1 VFTGGPVMNPRIAL
15 LLSGV
20 SLLDV
25 VIQPLPAASAGQNL
39 RAEIP
44 FRSGLGIARISS
56 RGRSTVAP
64 DPVQAQMV
72 QGTWHAPVEGETLPL
87 PRGGNTAWQ
96 AVQVDT
102 NGWFTGPTARGGYL
116 FVTHVATEDS
126 VMLLNA
132 AGHNMVYAN
141 GEPREGD
148 PYGYGYVQVPVA
160 VHRGTN
166 EFLFATGRG
175 RLQASLGEPRAPQMI
190 LNGDPTLP
198 DLVTGDR
205 SQSWGAVVVVN
216 ATRKPVSEFEITAE
230 VGGRRHTT
238 QLPRMLPLSARKMG
252 FQIDTPSTSKAG
264 ETSLN
269 LVLRDHANHNRVI
282 DSAGFKLRIR
292 EPHQTRKITFVSD
305 IDGSVQYYAVNPASG
320 EFNEHDRP
328 AMFFSLHGASVE
340 AIGQADAYS
349 PKKWGVIVTP
359 TNRRPYGFDW
369 EEWGRMDALEVLD
382 LATARFRPDPDR
394 VYLTGHSMGGHGTW
408 NFGATFPNRFAAIG
422 PSAGWISF
430 WSYAGSSRSE
440 EPNAIEQML
449 LRGMANADTMGLST
463 NYSQL
468 GVYILHGDADDNV
481 PIKEAR
487 TMREHLQTFLRDLD
501 WHEEPGAGHWWDNS
515 DEPGAACVDWPP
527 MFDYFARHRL
537 PADDE
542 LRQVNYTT
550 MNPGAS
556 ATDHWV
562 TIAQQQHA
570 LQASRVNIEFDPQK
584 RRFTGTTKNVG
595 TLELR
600 FPARS
605 DAGDLI
611 LALDDRSQTN
621 TVAAGQTNI
630 WLRRAGD
637 NWEVGNAPA
646 AGEKGPRRA
655 GPFKEAFQHRMVFV
669 YATHGT
675 PEENAWA
682 FDKARFDAE
691 QFQYRGNGS
700 IDMWSDADFQPAK
713 FPDRSVILYGNR
725 DSNAAWSA
733 LLADSPMQV
742 SRDEIALGERHFR
755 QPDLGCVFV
764 RPRRDSA
771 VASVAVVSGTGVA
784 GQRLTDR
791 LPYFTSGTGYP
802 DCLVLGPAILEQ
814 GTEGILA
821 AGFFGNDWGV
831 EHGEFVY
838 RD

>member
-1 VFTGGPVMNPRIAL
+1 MNEQTAFLLFGAALVGIAF
-15 LLSGV
+15 
-20 SLLDV
+20 
-25 VIQPLPAASAGQNL
+25 QPLYAADNDNASAEL
-39 RAEIP
+39 R
-44 FRSGLGIARISS
+44 FTSGIGIAGISS
-56 RGRSTVAP
+56 RGRSTVSP
-64 DPVQAQMV
+64 DPVQAEIAN
-72 QGTWHAPVEGETLPL
+72 GTWHAPTAGDTLL
-87 PRGGNTAWQ
+87 SPRGSNVTWE
-96 AVQVDT
+96 AVQADT
-102 NGWFTGPTARGGYL
+102 NGVFTGSTARGGYI

-141 GEPREGD
+141 GEPRNGD
-148 PYGYGYVQVPVA
+148 VYNYGYVQVPVA
-160 VHRGTN
+160 IHRGTN

-175 RLQASLGEPRAPQMI
+175 RLRASLSEPRAPQMI
-190 LNGDPTLP
+190 LSGDPTLP
-198 DLVTGDR
+198 DLLTGDR
-205 SQSWGAVVVVN
+205 SETWGAVVVVN
-216 ATRKPVSEFEITAE
+216 STKETTAGLEITAE
-230 VGGRRHTT
+230 VNGRRHTT
-238 QLPRMLPLSARKMG
+238 KVPKMLPLSARKMG
-252 FQIDTPSTSKAG
+252 FQIAAPSLHTGG
-264 ETSLN
+264 ETTLK
-269 LVLRDHANHNRVI
+269 LTLHDRENHNHVV
-282 DSAGFKLRIR
+282 DQAEFKLRIR
-292 EPHQTRKITFVSD
+292 EPQQTRKITFVSD

-320 EFNEHDRP
+320 EFDEHNRP

-369 EEWGRMDALEVLD
+369 EEWGRMDALEVLN
-382 LATARFRPDPDR
+382 LATAKFRPSPDQ

-408 NFGATFPNRFAAIG
+408 NFGANFPNRFAAIG

-449 LRGMANADTMGLST
+449 LRGMAPADTMGLST

-487 TMREHLQTFLRDLD
+487 TMRAHLQTFLRDLD

-527 MFDYFARHRL
+527 MFDFFARHRL

-542 LRQVNYTT
+542 VRQVNFTT
-550 MNPGAS
+550 MNPGVS

-584 RRFTGTTKNVG
+584 RRFTGTTKNVA

-605 DAGDLI
+605 EAGDLI
-611 LALDDRSQTN
+611 LALDDHSQTN
-621 TVAAGQTNI
+621 AVAAGRTNI
-630 WLRRAGD
+630 WLHRVGED
-637 NWEVGNAPA
+637 WETGTAPA
-646 AGEKGPRRA
+646 ASEKGPNRA

-700 IDMWSDADFQPAK
+700 IDVLADTEFAPAK

-733 LLADSPMQV
+733 LLADSPVQIG
-742 SRDEIALGERHFR
+742 RDEIRLSDHEFR
-755 QPDLGCVFV
+755 GADLGCVFM
-764 RPRRDSA
+764 RPRRDSDT
-771 VASVAVVSGTGVA
+771 ASVAVVSGTGIN
-784 GQRLTDR
+784 GLRLTDR
-791 LPYFTSGTGYP
+791 LSYFTSGTGFP
-802 DCLVLGPAILEQ
+802 DCLILSPEILEK
-814 GTEGILA
+814 GTAGILA
-821 AGFFGNDWGV
+821 AGFFGNDWSV
-831 EHGEFVY
+831 ERGEIAFHEQY
-838 RD
+838 